1 MKKNFLLLLATSVMF
16 ASSVKAQLQ
25 LPQPSPTASVSQ
37 TVGLTTITI
46 DYSSPGVKERKVF
59 GGLVPYD
66 EVWRTGANSATTINF
81 SNDVTIGGT
90 KVPKGKYS
98 ILSIPGATEFT
109 LIINKDASVSVGSYK
124 KEDDVVRVTTKPV
137 SCEFRERMTFM
148 FSNFS
153 DQKTSID
160 LEWERTRVSFE
171 VNVDTDI
178 QAMSNIDRELGRA
191 WRTYNSAARYL
202 LDNKRELETALRYA
216 EQSISLKEEWFNTW
230 TKAQI
235 MNAMNRQADAYRF
248 ALKAKEIGDKNPA
261 GFFFKDQVEKAIND
275 WKPAAGTK
283 GKK

>member
-1 MKKNFLLLLATSVMF
+1 MKKNFLLLLAAPVMF
-16 ASSVKAQLQ
+16 ASSAFAQLQ

-59 GGLVPYD
+59 GGLVPYN
-66 EVWRTGANSATTINF
+66 EVWRTGANSATTITF

-98 ILSIPGATEFT
+98 ILSVPGAAEFT
-109 LIINKDASVSVGSYK
+109 FIINKDIAVSVGSYK
-124 KEDDVVRVTTKPV
+124 KEDDVVRVTAKPV
-137 SCEFRERMTFM
+137 SCEFRERMAFM

-153 DQKTSID
+153 DQKTIVD

-171 VNVDTDI
+171 VNVDTDN
-178 QAMSNIDRELGRA
+178 QAMSNIDRELGRS
-191 WRTYNSAARYL
+191 WRTYNAAARYL
-202 LDNKRELETALRYA
+202 LDNKKELETALRYA

-235 MNAMNRQADAYRF
+235 MNAMSRQADAYRF

>member
-1 MKKNFLLLLATSVMF
+1 MKKNFLLLLAAPVMF
-16 ASSVKAQLQ
+16 ASSAFAQLQ

-59 GGLVPYD
+59 GGLVPYN
-66 EVWRTGANSATTINF
+66 EVWRTGANSATTITF

-98 ILSIPGATEFT
+98 ILSVPGAAEFT
-109 LIINKDASVSVGSYK
+109 FIINKDIAVSVGSYK
-124 KEDDVVRVTTKPV
+124 KEDDVVRVTAKPV
-137 SCEFRERMTFM
+137 SCEFRERMAFM

-153 DQKTSID
+153 DQKTSVD

-171 VNVDTDI
+171 VNVDTDN
-178 QAMSNIDRELGRA
+178 QAMSNIDRELGRS
-191 WRTYNSAARYL
+191 WRTYNAAARYL
-202 LDNKRELETALRYA
+202 LDNKKELETALRYA

-235 MNAMNRQADAYRF
+235 MNAMSRQADAYRF

>member
-1 MKKNFLLLLATSVMF
+1 MKKNFLLLLAAPVMF
-16 ASSVKAQLQ
+16 ASSAFAQLQ

-59 GGLVPYD
+59 GGLVPYN
-66 EVWRTGANSATTINF
+66 EVWRTGANSATTITF

-98 ILSIPGATEFT
+98 ILSVPGAAEFT
-109 LIINKDASVSVGSYK
+109 FIINKDIAVSVGSYK
-124 KEDDVVRVTTKPV
+124 KEDDVVRVTAKPV
-137 SCEFRERMTFM
+137 SCEFRERMAFM

-153 DQKTSID
+153 DQKTSVD

-171 VNVDTDI
+171 VNVDTDN

-191 WRTYNSAARYL
+191 WRTYNAAARYL
-202 LDNKRELETALRYA
+202 LDNKKELETALRYA

-235 MNAMNRQADAYRF
+235 MNAMSRQADAYRF